1 METLEALTLRHAQE
15 LQALQDKINFISTL
29 TVPPGT
35 AVYLV
40 HRSLYGYRHVSLKL
54 ADASTSDVSLK
65 LADASTSDVSLKLAD
80 ASTSDV
86 SLKLADASTHPSQN
100 ATAHPSQN
108 ATTASTTPQLNP
120 TPYPN
125 PTTLPDAL
133 VDFIRDNAKP
143 LHIYRGTFAGIYP
156 ERPDTPDWRNATQGS
171 ATGNTCITTDDVT
184 SKETLV
190 FYVGKTKFS
199 LEVNTGLPN
208 LRPFVSGRDFKGKP
222 TK

>member
-40 HRSLYGYRHVSLKL
+40 HRSLYGYRH
-54 ADASTSDVSLK
+54 
-65 LADASTSDVSLKLAD
+65 VSLKLAD